1 MPPIRR
7 ALRLSEGS
15 RRRLGG
21 RDDPPTV
28 GWSRGMGLTAFS
40 VWCTACKHAARFTF
54 EALGLP
60 DDLVFVEIPRAR
72 RFVCTAC
79 GARSPAV
86 MPDWRG
92 YVASGTGSL

>member
-7 ALRLSEGS
+7 ALRLRPGT
-15 RRRLGG
+15 RANRGG
-21 RDDPPTV
+21 TGDLPTI

-40 VWCTACKHAARFTF
+40 VWCTRCKHAARFTF
-54 EALGLP
+54 DALGLP
-60 DDLVFVEIPRAR
+60 DDLVFLDIPSAR
-72 RFVCTAC
+72 RFVCTGC